1 MLNGDQLLVGGVAAG
16 VISVVGSLANLT
28 TLHILLNMA
37 SARTNPT
44 TVLIIFLTASN
55 LVYTGLV
62 LPQTAAGM
70 LSRKYETYSCSGLW
84 FLYLLLILLSSVYE
98 ENPIY
103 CQIYS
108 FFFFWTFLSL
118 IFIQVA
124 LAVNRWT
131 LVCTDKFRWV
141 NCHLL
146 LIQN

>member
-84 FLYLLLILLSSVYE
+84 SLYLLLICFLVSMKKILSIVKSI
-98 ENPIY
+98 P
-103 CQIYS
+103 S
-108 FFFFWTFLSL
+108 FSSGPSSP
-118 IFIQVA
+118 
-124 LAVNRWT
+124 
-131 LVCTDKFRWV
+131 
-141 NCHLL
+141 
-146 LIQN
+146 